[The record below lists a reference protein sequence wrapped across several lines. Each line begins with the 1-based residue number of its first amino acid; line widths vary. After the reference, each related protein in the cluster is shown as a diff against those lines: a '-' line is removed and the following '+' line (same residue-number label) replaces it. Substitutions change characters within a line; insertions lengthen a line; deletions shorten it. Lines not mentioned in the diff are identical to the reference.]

1 MEVLEKSQ
9 VLAYISPM
17 QDIQRRLA
25 PVLLDAARHFS
36 AVVVTGPRRAEG
48 GTTLLRRLFPK
59 AQYVLREY
67 PDLRAVRTAISAPV
81 AVHEKEMR

>member
-1 MEVLEKSQ
+1 MEVLEKSK

-48 GTTLLRRLFPK
+48 EPLFSADFFLKERLTKPASTEFT
-59 AQYVLREY
+59 
-67 PDLRAVRTAISAPV
+67 RATQNERHQIT
-81 AVHEKEMR
+81 